1 MFISLFFKFF
11 YFLISL
17 FLSDLCF
24 EKEKI
29 EKRAKPT
36 TIAQRARDQNAKPS
50 TIQMKLRS
58 FLISH
63 DDGGIDVETF
73 QKEIRNVARVLTI
86 VGRETTIFMN
96 AFVAACCEEF
106 EDFNTSLL
114 PSNEGEAQEWVQDVF
129 RLMTGGKGREPPN
142 DKKKRKRKRKCDYPW
157 RKTRKSKKGEER
169 PLNFLESFLLEQFH
183 HHYTVGIFI
192 HFFFFPL
199 LFIIFSSAMGPV
211 EKQTYNSS

>member
-1 MFISLFFKFF
+1 M
-11 YFLISL
+11 
-17 FLSDLCF
+17 
-24 EKEKI
+24 
-29 EKRAKPT
+29 
-36 TIAQRARDQNAKPS
+36 AQKARDNNTKPS

-63 DDGGIDVETF
+63 DDSDIDVETF

-129 RLMTGGKGREPPN
+129 RLMTGGKGLKPPN
-142 DKKKRKRKRKCDYPW
+142 DKKKQKRKGKKKRYPW
-157 RKTRKSKKGEER
+157 RKTRNEGPQEER
-169 PLNFLESFLLEQFH
+169 SLNFLESFLLKQFH

-192 HFFFFPL
+192 HFFFPSSIHYFFLSHGTSWKANLQLLRSIPLSSPPL
-199 LFIIFSSAMGPV
+199 LQKESQPIF
-211 EKQTYNSS
+211 